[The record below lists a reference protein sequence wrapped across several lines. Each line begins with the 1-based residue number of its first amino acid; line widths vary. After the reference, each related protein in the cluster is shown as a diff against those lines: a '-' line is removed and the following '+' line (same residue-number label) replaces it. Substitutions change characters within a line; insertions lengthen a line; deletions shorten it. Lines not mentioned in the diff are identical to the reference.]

1 MLRVQRIAPQSI
13 EIIAQMDKTHHVATL
28 LDVGGWA
35 FTSDTSNLDIYFPAL
50 SIESELQEHG
60 IKK

>member
-13 EIIAQMDKTHHVATL
+13 EIIAQTDKTNHVATL

-35 FTSDTSNLDIYFPAL
+35 FTSDTSNLDVYFPATY
-50 SIESELQEHG
+50 S
-60 IKK
+60 